1 MTTAD
6 AYERVLEA
14 ATAHLFKLIGQ
25 ASEYEKLNFPTI
37 VEEYQ
42 RDHINPL
49 REAIRIVKEA
59 RSMNDKTF
67 YWLTLAEHLGCKVED
82 IDAQDYIGAIRDFG
96 EVVKLEEIEG

>member
-59 RSMNDKTF
+59 E
-67 YWLTLAEHLGCKVED
+67 A
-82 IDAQDYIGAIRDFG
+82 
-96 EVVKLEEIEG
+96 